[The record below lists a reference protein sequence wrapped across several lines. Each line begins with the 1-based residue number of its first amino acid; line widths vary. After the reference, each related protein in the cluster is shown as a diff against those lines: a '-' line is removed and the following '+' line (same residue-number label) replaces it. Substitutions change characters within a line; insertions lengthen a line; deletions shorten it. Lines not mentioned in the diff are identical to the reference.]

1 MSVSSP
7 GRETLRRNRRTGLV
21 LGALAAAFAL
31 GFVLKIWLK

>member
-1 MSVSSP
+1 MSLSNP

-21 LGALAAAFAL
+21 LGALAFAFAV